1 MKGMT
6 RKALQMLL
14 MFGVLVQPVTA
25 EEQTTVESLLPVDL
39 PPPVTDASQ
48 PAADAVPAADAAP
61 AAADTAPATLPA
73 PDTLPAFQTPPV
85 AETTPAP
92 EATPVPE
99 AAPAAPTGITP
110 GTTSSITVAQMGQPN
125 GVVLSGGQLQGGI
138 DFTLSADQVITN
150 AQLELN
156 LKVSPAMA
164 ARNTTLQLMLNGQP
178 LGTVPLG
185 SADSNVS
192 SYQLD
197 VPAAM
202 VVSRNNISFKIND
215 GDALLCQRDL
225 SDSYQV
231 TIMPNTRLDLEA
243 QQLNIAADLSHFPRP
258 FLDEMQM
265 TPTTLTFAFPA
276 KTLPEQV
283 GAAALIASW
292 LGIEADYRGIAFDAL
307 HDQLPE
313 KNGILFGKPGESI
326 GGLTL
331 PASNGATLQVVDNPA
346 NPIYK
351 LLLVVGNNEQQLKSA
366 AWRLTR
372 GQFTAQTTSLP
383 VEAQNIPVSKPYD
396 APRWISTDRPVLL
409 SELMRKDQSLT
420 VTGIWHE
427 PLTLAF
433 RAAPDLFMWDGDTI
447 PLKVGYRF
455 PTESWIDEQ
464 RSYLSMTFNGA
475 FLRNLP
481 VNKQGLLES
490 LWHKLGGDARQEN
503 VEVPLEPYLIY
514 GDNQLQLYFNIQTKE
529 AAPCS
534 VLLNNNIKSRID
546 EDSSIDLSKT
556 RHFTLLPNLSY
567 FVGASFPFT
576 RLADFSQTVL
586 LLPENPSESEI
597 STLLDLSARSG
608 NATGTAL
615 NNNRVMFGLP
625 SGGANLLRL
634 SQSDVL
640 AVSSLDQTAFN
651 RALLAQSPFVSN
663 EHTFGVREPKLWE
676 KAQRLLEGD
685 WNASGVDADRYFSSN
700 ESWRGFVSFRSQWNP
715 KRLVV
720 MAIGSD
726 DAQLARLHTDLN
738 SARINAGIRG
748 DTAIITDENG
758 VRSFR
763 VGPQFPSGQM
773 PWYMMVVWY
782 ATQHSAMLAI
792 FGLLFATIIGLSLY
806 SLLKKRAYKRLNP
819 QDSDRE

>member
-1 MKGMT
+1 
-6 RKALQMLL
+6 

-48 PAADAVPAADAAP
+48 PAADAVPAVDAAP

-125 GVVLSGGQLQGGI
+125 GVVLRGGQLQGGI

-326 GGLTL
+326 GGFNL
-331 PASNGATLQVVDNPA
+331 PAPNG
-346 NPIYK
+346 
-351 LLLVVGNNEQQLKSA
+351 
-366 AWRLTR
+366 
-372 GQFTAQTTSLP
+372 
-383 VEAQNIPVSKPYD
+383 
-396 APRWISTDRPVLL
+396 
-409 SELMRKDQSLT
+409 
-420 VTGIWHE
+420 
-427 PLTLAF
+427 
-433 RAAPDLFMWDGDTI
+433 
-447 PLKVGYRF
+447 
-455 PTESWIDEQ
+455 
-464 RSYLSMTFNGA
+464 
-475 FLRNLP
+475 
-481 VNKQGLLES
+481 
-490 LWHKLGGDARQEN
+490 
-503 VEVPLEPYLIY
+503 
-514 GDNQLQLYFNIQTKE
+514 
-529 AAPCS
+529 
-534 VLLNNNIKSRID
+534 
-546 EDSSIDLSKT
+546 
-556 RHFTLLPNLSY
+556 
-567 FVGASFPFT
+567 
-576 RLADFSQTVL
+576 
-586 LLPENPSESEI
+586 
-597 STLLDLSARSG
+597 
-608 NATGTAL
+608 
-615 NNNRVMFGLP
+615 
-625 SGGANLLRL
+625 
-634 SQSDVL
+634 
-640 AVSSLDQTAFN
+640 
-651 RALLAQSPFVSN
+651 
-663 EHTFGVREPKLWE
+663 
-676 KAQRLLEGD
+676 
-685 WNASGVDADRYFSSN
+685 
-700 ESWRGFVSFRSQWNP
+700 
-715 KRLVV
+715 
-720 MAIGSD
+720 
-726 DAQLARLHTDLN
+726 
-738 SARINAGIRG
+738 
-748 DTAIITDENG
+748 
-758 VRSFR
+758 
-763 VGPQFPSGQM
+763 
-773 PWYMMVVWY
+773 
-782 ATQHSAMLAI
+782 
-792 FGLLFATIIGLSLY
+792 
-806 SLLKKRAYKRLNP
+806 
-819 QDSDRE
+819 

>member
-48 PAADAVPAADAAP
+48 PAADTVPAADAAP
-61 AAADTAPATLPA
+61 AADEAVPAALPA

-85 AETTPAP
+85 TEAVPTPDAAPATPAP
-92 EATPVPE
+92 M
-99 AAPAAPTGITP
+99 GITP

-292 LGIEADYRGIAFDAL
+292 LASKQTIA
-307 HDQLPE
+307 
-313 KNGILFGKPGESI
+313 
-326 GGLTL
+326 
-331 PASNGATLQVVDNPA
+331 
-346 NPIYK
+346 
-351 LLLVVGNNEQQLKSA
+351 
-366 AWRLTR
+366 
-372 GQFTAQTTSLP
+372 
-383 VEAQNIPVSKPYD
+383 VSP
-396 APRWISTDRPVLL
+396 
-409 SELMRKDQSLT
+409 LMR
-420 VTGIWHE
+420 
-427 PLTLAF
+427 
-433 RAAPDLFMWDGDTI
+433 
-447 PLKVGYRF
+447 Y
-455 PTESWIDEQ
+455 
-464 RSYLSMTFNGA
+464 MTSC
-475 FLRNLP
+475 R
-481 VNKQGLLES
+481 K
-490 LWHKLGGDARQEN
+490 
-503 VEVPLEPYLIY
+503 
-514 GDNQLQLYFNIQTKE
+514 
-529 AAPCS
+529 
-534 VLLNNNIKSRID
+534 
-546 EDSSIDLSKT
+546 KT
-556 RHFTLLPNLSY
+556 
-567 FVGASFPFT
+567 ASCW
-576 RLADFSQTVL
+576 V
-586 LLPENPSESEI
+586 
-597 STLLDLSARSG
+597 
-608 NATGTAL
+608 
-615 NNNRVMFGLP
+615 NRV
-625 SGGANLLRL
+625 SL
-634 SQSDVL
+634 S
-640 AVSSLDQTAFN
+640 
-651 RALLAQSPFVSN
+651 
-663 EHTFGVREPKLWE
+663 
-676 KAQRLLEGD
+676 
-685 WNASGVDADRYFSSN
+685 
-700 ESWRGFVSFRSQWNP
+700 
-715 KRLVV
+715 
-720 MAIGSD
+720 
-726 DAQLARLHTDLN
+726 
-738 SARINAGIRG
+738 
-748 DTAIITDENG
+748 
-758 VRSFR
+758 
-763 VGPQFPSGQM
+763 VG
-773 PWYMMVVWY
+773 
-782 ATQHSAMLAI
+782 
-792 FGLLFATIIGLSLY
+792 
-806 SLLKKRAYKRLNP
+806 
-819 QDSDRE
+819 